1 MKDETRREPAVA
13 QESSAASEEVVQ
25 VRELA
30 AGLRAELDAVYAS
43 ASWRIT
49 APLRAIVQALRGRR
63 RSPDPTFD
71 EAAGTETVQH
81 ALIAGD
87 ANASSPW
94 RPDPA
99 TIAIN
104 PRVPLA
110 GCDRPLD
117 PASLDLHWVL
127 PDAATGSGGGH
138 MTIFR
143 HVRFLEQQGHRQ
155 TLWLRPPWFHETPD
169 GARQTIE
176 TFYQPI
182 GERVRVAFLPDE
194 VSSLS
199 GDAVI
204 ATDFWTVYPVLA
216 MDRFRERFYLVQDFE
231 ADFHPRGAAHQLA
244 RNSYT
249 FGLKALCAGPWLFN
263 KMKSEFGCWARQWD
277 LAYDPRHY
285 FPRDD
290 AAPAGPAAGSD
301 ATPSIA
307 FYHRP
312 STPRRAV
319 ELAVAALSVLHGR
332 AVAFHVHFFGE
343 PLPETPPYPHT
354 DHGTLDAAGLGALYR
369 ACDLGM
375 VFSATN
381 YSLIPL
387 EMMACGLPVLELDS
401 DCAQAVFPEGTLFL
415 APPDPAAIARALE
428 AALGSAE
435 RRRHVAENARS
446 FIAGLEWERSSRAL
460 EQGLLEGLQ
469 TPAHAES
476 FG

>member
-1 MKDETRREPAVA
+1 MKDEIRRDSAAAPEPA
-13 QESSAASEEVVQ
+13 AASENGE
-25 VRELA
+25 RA
-30 AGLRAELDAVYAS
+30 ARLQTELDAVYAS
-43 ASWRIT
+43 ASWRVT
-49 APLRAIVQALRGRR
+49 APLRAISQALRGRR
-63 RSPDPTFD
+63 RSPGHASD
-71 EAAGTETVQH
+71 AAVGTEMGARV
-81 ALIAGD
+81 LIAED
-87 ANASSPW
+87 ASASSPW

-104 PRVPLA
+104 PRVPLE

-117 PASLDLHWVL
+117 LRSLDLHWIL

-155 TLWLRPPWFHETPD
+155 TLWLRPPWFHETPED
-169 GARQTIE
+169 ARLTIE

-182 GERVRVAFLPDE
+182 GERVQVAFLPDE
-194 VSSLS
+194 VGSLS

-204 ATDFWTVYPVLA
+204 ATDFWTAYPVLA
-216 MDRFRERFYLVQDFE
+216 MGRFRERFYLVQDYE
-231 ADFHPRGAAHQLA
+231 ADFHPRGAAYQLA

-249 FGLKALCAGPWLFN
+249 FGLKTLCAGPWLFN
-263 KMKSEFGCWARQWD
+263 KMKTEFGCWAHQWD
-277 LAYDPRHY
+277 LAYDREHY
-285 FPRDD
+285 FPHTER
-290 AAPAGPAAGSD
+290 APGGPATGSGT
-301 ATPSIA
+301 TPSIA

-319 ELAVAALSVLHGR
+319 ELAVAALRLLHGR
-332 AVAFHVHFFGE
+332 AVSFHVHFFGE
-343 PLPETPPYPHT
+343 PLSETPAYPHT

-401 DCAQAVFPEGTLFL
+401 DCARSVFAEGTLFL
-415 APPDPAAIARALE
+415 AQPDPTAIAQALE
-428 AALGSAE
+428 AALASAE
-435 RRRHVAENARS
+435 RRRQVAEQALS
-446 FIAGLEWERSSRAL
+446 FIAGLEWERSSRTL
-460 EQGLLEGLQ
+460 EQGLLEGLR
-469 TPAHAES
+469 TATHADAS
-476 FG
+476 G